1 MMINKEFALTGL
13 GHWVGHCPT
22 NGNVASLIL
31 SQGTC
36 LGYGFDPQMR
46 LLEEATD
53 QCVLSGTDVPL
64 PLSFPPFL
72 SSNK

>member
-1 MMINKEFALTGL
+1 MINKEFALTGL

-36 LGYGFDPQMR
+36 LGRGQVPGWGHAR
-46 LLEEATD
+46 
-53 QCVLSGTDVPL
+53 SNPSIDVSL
-64 PLSFPPFL
+64 AQH
-72 SSNK
+72 